1 MKIYHYDF
9 ETGIYLGEGLADIS
23 PLEEGVWLIPAQA
36 TEIAPPEFS
45 PRQYAAF
52 VNNQWV
58 IEAIP
63 EIKPEEALEVE
74 PPRVIL

>member
-36 TEIAPPEFS
+36 TEIAPPEFKAGE
-45 PRQYAAF
+45 YAAF
-52 VNNQWV
+52 INNEWTV
-58 IEAIP
+58 ETIP
-63 EIKPEEALEVE
+63 EIIPEDTLEVE
-74 PPRVIL
+74 PPKVIL